1 MTHNKRIEP
10 VGINR
15 GKLRGLVAV
24 ALRVFT
30 NVANSNC
37 NETIYYS
44 ELFGAIFD
52 LFYAPTGCTY
62 DEFLD
67 EMRILFK
74 DIINEKD
81 MEDL

>member
-1 MTHNKRIEP
+1 MTLKKRIEP

-15 GKLRGLVAV
+15 GKLRGFMATAQRSITNI
-24 ALRVFT
+24 AL
-30 NVANSNC
+30 C
-37 NETIYYS
+37 KGNENLYIG

-74 DIINEKD
+74 DIFDQDD
-81 MEDL
+81 MEGL